1 MDEEQRK
8 EIELL
13 LENTEKNNDHK
24 LKKYLRLV
32 LPHVAL
38 VLVVCIYAMVGAF
51 IFHAIESP
59 HEDMLKRDGIN
70 KINNVR
76 SDLIELIWQKSGG
89 SGYENQEEWIRQ
101 MSRALENFNQNLYKV
116 YKDQYVRY
124 GDVRMSKAERDPRE
138 KRHRSSSK
146 SRSEAGGKL
155 WTSSSSL
162 FFAATTMATIGYG
175 NVVPV
180 TMKGR
185 LFCVAFA
192 LFGAPLA
199 IITIGDLGKFLSE
212 CTIWLYKKM
221 VDGKR
226 WCKLTIIRMMNRNDK
241 LDSELDTETGETGEN
256 GRIDWDDFDRTE
268 VPVILVFVILLLYI
282 AFGGVL
288 FSYIESWS
296 YMDAFYY
303 CFVSLT
309 TIGFGDLVP
318 ERHEYILLMLIYLGV
333 GLAVTTMCIDLV
345 GIKYI
350 QKIHYF
356 GRKFRGTDIL
366 QMLKRRRMIER
377 KLAMGNT
384 EDVMQMIHHVVQE
397 QQKEVQQA
405 KPPPPQL
412 NINSANE
419 LWQHDDQEKASLRSD
434 DEVSSWKADETL
446 VNTELNQAGITGDEL
461 MAEESVIGMSSL
473 EPMTDLATSADVEGH
488 DEHYAKLMS
497 RPETPL
503 SNSSE
508 AGRDW
513 MYNNWDDNEDR
524 AGSDVSGPAMSDHC
538 SIHTSPSVCER
549 ERMFDQDHSPQ
560 GSVTSFKFSFDGPWP
575 NLKEIATQARSAR
588 RLVSCPGD
596 IERPNSPT
604 LYNAVQGTEYFLSQS
619 CSSLSSNVR
628 RHHSEYSIPSLFP
641 RLLLP
646 ASHPVLL
653 YLSRRFPPYLLSHLA
668 AVSELEQGQMLLE
681 FRQHP
686 HVRMFL
692 EQLVQPDIVH
702 AFPVASAFSVIPNEA
717 TRKSRVLEMFTAVRK
732 RCSFVPTLSTIKMA
746 TQLTGGN
753 IQMNASTSTSGTVP
767 QPEPVLKRKKKARQA
782 RNKDPIVEMDWLNIS
797 PRYLIVNQHEDMSSI
812 ASPAA
817 VTCIEDWISYVQL
830 LDDVQQPLSRVR
842 SPIYPYIDEI
852 YPHTELPFV
861 PFVWPP
867 KTGSPDVQVLSPVS
881 PQDVASPVLNS
892 PIPTFVAATLQ
903 SQANVATHPERVDEK
918 AQVKCYTAFKG
929 PMPIKLPTPEP
940 SEDTSSSLLHDT
952 SSSSSYTTSPLF
964 DIDLGGFEL
973 VDSGLSAEAL
983 LSTDDPVIYHRD
995 MPVHSVH
1002 HDTVQTEAALE
1013 NLMNAPESMLSNSVP
1028 PTMVADNY
1036 CFIVDGDKIRMG
1048 DIMGDDQWWRH
1059 TSRPTKYFYSE
1070 DLRKFYRVNCITARG
1085 KIISAKL
1092 ATTTPMSGG
1101 ASLGMPPNQAG
1112 PSTSSSLPT
1121 TAAASSATTPRS
1133 SMSVTS
1139 RSQRGEKVPLEH
1151 VYKVIRFYSF
1161 WNTCTSFHRIVT
1173 MIDRIV
1179 TADKNDNVKMDFKRR
1194 LFVQYLWRNAKPSDK
1209 ARVQKEFDPRRQ
1221 RLLRFVTSPAERKK
1235 MQQQYQQQQQ
1245 QNAQQPWARGR

>member
-51 IFHAIESP
+51 IFHSIESP
-59 HEDMLKRDGIN
+59 HEDMLKRDGIA

-76 SDLIELIWQKSGG
+76 TDLIELIWEKSGG
-89 SGYENQEEWIRQ
+89 SGYVNQEEWVRQ
-101 MSRALENFNQNLYKV
+101 MSRALETFNQNLYKV

-146 SRSEAGGKL
+146 SRSESGGKL

-221 VDGKR
+221 LEGKR
-226 WCKLTIIRMMNRNDK
+226 WCKITLVRMMSKNEK
-241 LDSELDTETGETGEN
+241 MDSEADTETGDSERN
-256 GRIDWDDFDRTE
+256 GQIDWEDFDRTE
-268 VPVILVFVILLLYI
+268 VPVFLVFIILLLYI

-405 KPPPPQL
+405 KPAPPKL
-412 NINSANE
+412 NLNSANE
-419 LWQHDDQEKASLRSD
+419 LWQNEQQEKASLRSNE
-434 DEVSSWKADETL
+434 EVAEWQADETL
-446 VNTELNQAGITGDEL
+446 VNDEL
-461 MAEESVIGMSSL
+461 TRGGLTTDQQEVEESIIGMSSL
-473 EPMTDLATSADVEGH
+473 DNVETAMSTAVEGH
-488 DEHYAKLMS
+488 EQFHATLMP

-513 MYNNWDDNEDR
+513 MYNNWDDTEDR
-524 AGSDVSGPAMSDHC
+524 MGGSDVSGPAVSEHC

-549 ERMFDQDHSPQ
+549 ERMFDQDQSPQ

-575 NLKEIATQARSAR
+575 NLKEIAAQARQAR

-604 LYNAVQGTEYFLSQS
+604 LFNAIQGTEWFPSQS
-619 CSSLSSNVR
+619 CSSLSSN
-628 RHHSEYSIPSLFP
+628 
-641 RLLLP
+641 
-646 ASHPVLL
+646 
-653 YLSRRFPPYLLSHLA
+653 
-668 AVSELEQGQMLLE
+668 
-681 FRQHP
+681 
-686 HVRMFL
+686 
-692 EQLVQPDIVH
+692 
-702 AFPVASAFSVIPNEA
+702 
-717 TRKSRVLEMFTAVRK
+717 
-732 RCSFVPTLSTIKMA
+732 
-746 TQLTGGN
+746 
-753 IQMNASTSTSGTVP
+753 
-767 QPEPVLKRKKKARQA
+767 
-782 RNKDPIVEMDWLNIS
+782 
-797 PRYLIVNQHEDMSSI
+797 
-812 ASPAA
+812 PAA

-852 YPHTELPFV
+852 YPHTELPYT
-861 PFVWPP
+861 PFEWPP
-867 KTGSPDVQVLSPVS
+867 KTCSPDVQVLSPVS
-881 PQDVASPVLNS
+881 PQDISSPELHS
-892 PIPTFVAATLQ
+892 PIPTFVPSTLET
-903 SQANVATHPERVDEK
+903 QANPATHEEMVDEK
-918 AQVKCYTAFKG
+918 AQVQCHTAFKG
-929 PMPIKLPTPEP
+929 PVPIRLPTPEP
-940 SEDTSSSLLHDT
+940 SEDT
-952 SSSSSYTTSPLF
+952 SSSSYTTSPLF

-983 LSTDDPVIYHRD
+983 LSHDDPVIYHRD

-1036 CFIVDGDKIRMG
+1036 CFIVDGDKIKMG

-1085 KIISAKL
+1085 KIISARL

-1101 ASLGMPPNQAG
+1101 ASLGMPPNQQG

-1139 RSQRGEKVPLEH
+1139 KSQRGEKVALEH

-1173 MIDRIV
+1173 MIDKIV
-1179 TADKNDNVKMDFKRR
+1179 PADKAENFNMDFKRR

-1235 MQQQYQQQQQ
+1235 MQQQYIQQQQQ
-1245 QNAQQPWARGR
+1245 PWTRGGR